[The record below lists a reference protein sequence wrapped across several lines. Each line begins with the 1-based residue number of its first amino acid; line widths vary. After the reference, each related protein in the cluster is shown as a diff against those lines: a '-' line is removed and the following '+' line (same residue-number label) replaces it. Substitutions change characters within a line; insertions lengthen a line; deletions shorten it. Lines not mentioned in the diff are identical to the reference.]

1 MFHEPEEGRFDF
13 QSPQFELERFLDLC
27 RELGLWCFA
36 RPGPCIGSE
45 LIYGGWPTWLYE
57 NYPDMHT
64 RKISGEEILGYI
76 SYMHPQYLPK
86 ARQWY
91 RHVIPI
97 LAKHEASRGGAVIG
111 AQLDNEILLL
121 QDCNRQTM
129 GIGSQTG
136 RWADFMRQRH
146 GTLQAANKA
155 YGLNAGSWSEILPL
169 ECVREGTLA
178 ERRRLRD
185 YRQCNFRMLGDYVQT
200 LRAWA
205 REDGL
210 TSPVYQ
216 NSTNPVFNSEFRE
229 MAVRMGEDYL
239 LGGDHYY
246 MIDMDC
252 DGVPH
257 PDVKFATKTLY
268 SLEQLRLLGRPP
280 TIIEFQGACCNDFPP
295 VTAPDAEC
303 CYAMSIAYGLKG
315 WNYYIFAGGPNP
327 PKSCNS
333 CDPYD
338 AQAAVG
344 ADGSV
349 REIHSAQ
356 RRTHALVRKYDWLA
370 AADRVA
376 DCHLGMVWEYG
387 RSWGNG
393 FGANRSADLPYTQ
406 LDAWDLAWKGMLMS
420 AACEN
425 LQVSLLDLSKDSC
438 LSRTDLPMM
447 VPSALAMPADV
458 QRRLV
463 KFVQAGGKLLIA
475 PVLPRLDED
484 FNPCAELADFL
495 GIGPQQR
502 YVYPSPILDAFDV
515 KNFLCSGDLFLPQAS
530 PASSWRTVAMEIRS
544 DRPFGWQRDF
554 PGGGGVIMLGLH
566 WKITQQNHARMLGQ
580 ALASLGL
587 QPRVQC
593 TSPHLWT
600 SLRSDGKRTM
610 LFIMNLFTA
619 PMTASIRYRDPASGK
634 WVETGEHTLPGLTVR
649 AWSDGKVVYETGR
662 ELP

>member
-1 MFHEPEEGRFDF
+1 M
-13 QSPQFELERFLDLC
+13 
-27 RELGLWCFA
+27 
-36 RPGPCIGSE
+36 
-45 LIYGGWPTWLYE
+45 
-57 NYPDMHT
+57 
-64 RKISGEEILGYI
+64 
-76 SYMHPQYLPK
+76 
-86 ARQWY
+86 
-91 RHVIPI
+91 
-97 LAKHEASRGGAVIG
+97 
-111 AQLDNEILLL
+111 
-121 QDCNRQTM
+121 
-129 GIGSQTG
+129 
-136 RWADFMRQRH
+136 
-146 GTLQAANKA
+146 
-155 YGLNAGSWSEILPL
+155 
-169 ECVREGTLA
+169 
-178 ERRRLRD
+178 
-185 YRQCNFRMLGDYVQT
+185 
-200 LRAWA
+200 
-205 REDGL
+205 
-210 TSPVYQ
+210 
-216 NSTNPVFNSEFRE
+216 
-229 MAVRMGEDYL
+229 
-239 LGGDHYY
+239 
-246 MIDMDC
+246 
-252 DGVPH
+252 
-257 PDVKFATKTLY
+257 
-268 SLEQLRLLGRPP
+268 
-280 TIIEFQGACCNDFPP
+280 
-295 VTAPDAEC
+295 TAPDAEC

-515 KNFLCSGDLFLPQAS
+515 KNFLCSGDLFLPQAE
-530 PASSWRTVAMEIRS
+530 PRLLLADGGDGNTVRPPVRLAATTPRRRRRHHARPALEDHAAEPREDARPGDLPGWASSRASNAPARTSGPPCA
-544 DRPFGWQRDF
+544 
-554 PGGGGVIMLGLH
+554 
-566 WKITQQNHARMLGQ
+566 A
-580 ALASLGL
+580 
-587 QPRVQC
+587 
-593 TSPHLWT
+593 
-600 SLRSDGKRTM
+600 
-610 LFIMNLFTA
+610 
-619 PMTASIRYRDPASGK
+619 TAS
-634 WVETGEHTLPGLTVR
+634 
-649 AWSDGKVVYETGR
+649 GR
-662 ELP
+662 CCSS